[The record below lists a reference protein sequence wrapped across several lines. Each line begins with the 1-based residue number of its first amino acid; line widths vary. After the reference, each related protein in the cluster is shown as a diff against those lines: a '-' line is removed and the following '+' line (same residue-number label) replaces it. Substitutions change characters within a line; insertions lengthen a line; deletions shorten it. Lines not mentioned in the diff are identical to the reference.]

1 MNKKVEEIKKMIV
14 EEIGIIDNSVKPR
27 ARTYSRNKTITETI
41 ASYNHIL
48 QKIDELQVRKP
59 ISVMIGC

>member
-27 ARTYSRNKTITETI
+27 ARTYSRNKTIVETI
-41 ASYNHIL
+41 ATYNHIL